1 VYSWGCNKY
10 GQVGNG
16 SYDQVVT
23 PTLINMPTLKDDVD
37 RKRVVDI
44 ACGSYHSVALTESGE
59 VYAWGVNDYRI
70 QEKSSDI
77 TMDQATLNTP
87 KQVTT
92 IFNRKKIVYIS
103 CGTTFTMAVTE
114 NGEVYSW
121 GENNVG
127 QLGIGNYENQTMPME
142 ISSLKGTV
150 IVKVACG

>member
-1 VYSWGCNKY
+1 
-10 GQVGNG
+10 
-16 SYDQVVT
+16 
-23 PTLINMPTLKDDVD
+23 
-37 RKRVVDI
+37 
-44 ACGSYHSVALTESGE
+44 
-59 VYAWGVNDYRI
+59 
-70 QEKSSDI
+70 
-77 TMDQATLNTP
+77 MDQATLNTP

-150 IVKVACG
+150 IGNFCLNKVIKGIEEDKAKRNHWIIGIISVKVACGYEHTLALTDEGELYAWGRNHYGQLGIGNLIDSFEPVLVNLCLLPL